1 MDKLNETLSS
11 FTGGSNNNN
20 QQPQQQSG
28 GEQKQ
33 EGGGSFLGGIGD
45 KINTAAGGGRESEK
59 NEDMLD
65 KGIDYV
71 QENVLGQG
79 PQDNESAI
87 EQAKDEQIA
96 NFVRDKY
103 KSTTG
108 SDFPIKD
115 K

>member
-1 MDKLNETLSS
+1 LSLS
-11 FTGGSNNNN
+11 
-20 QQPQQQSG
+20 
-28 GEQKQ
+28 
-33 EGGGSFLGGIGD
+33 
-45 KINTAAGGGRESEK
+45 
-59 NEDMLD
+59 
-65 KGIDYV
+65 GIDYV